1 MTRFRWFVL
10 TLIFLITTNNYLDRT
25 VFSVLIP
32 IIRDDL
38 HIQTEQYG
46 YIVGAFQFAYAAG
59 FLVAGGL
66 IDRFGT
72 RIGYAVSVLWWSVA
86 ACLHALSRSALQLGL
101 WRGLLG
107 FGEAGNFPSAI
118 KAVAEWF
125 PKKDRAFAT
134 GIFNAGT
141 NVATMV
147 GPPLFVWMAMRFGW
161 RECFLIT
168 GSTGFLLSVVWW
180 AVYRLPDVHRSVN
193 RKELAYIRSDA
204 AEQSKAPKIGWAA
217 MLRYKESWGFALG
230 KFLTDPVWWF
240 YLTWLPPYLYDVR
253 KFNMLEVGWALP
265 VVYLMADVGSVG
277 GGWLSGFLIRRGW
290 PHYRARKT
298 VMGLSAGLMP
308 VAAMSALVSSP
319 VVAIALVSLAN
330 ASHQGWSANLFTT
343 TSDVFPTQAVASV
356 VSFGGCMGALGSVIF
371 ASLIPGYV
379 VSHLGYTPVIL
390 CMGFLHLTAFLVVH
404 KLLGKLKPVQM
415 GTA

>member
-1 MTRFRWFVL
+1 MTRYRWFIL
-10 TLIFLITTNNYLDRT
+10 TLIFLVTTNNYLDRT

-32 IIRDDL
+32 IIRDEL
-38 HIQTEQYG
+38 HIPTQQYG
-46 YIVGAFQFAYAAG
+46 YIAGAFQMAYGIG

-72 RIGYAVSVLWWSVA
+72 RIGYAFSILWWSVA
-86 ACLHALSRSALQLGL
+86 ACLHALSRSAFQLGM

-141 NVATMV
+141 NVAAMV

-168 GSTGFLLSVVWW
+168 GSVGFILAVIW
-180 AVYRLPDVHRSVN
+180 AVVYRLPEAHPSVN
-193 RKELAYIRSDA
+193 REELAYIQSDTA
-204 AEQSKAPKIGWAA
+204 GQSQAPKISMVAA
-217 MLRYKESWGFALG
+217 LKYKETWGFALG

-253 KFNMLEVGWALP
+253 KFNMFEVGWALP
-265 VVYLMADVGSVG
+265 VVYLVADLGSVG
-277 GGWLSGFLIRRGW
+277 GGWLPGFLMRRGW
-290 PHYRARKT
+290 PVDKARKT
-298 VMGLSAGLMP
+298 AMGLCAGLMP
-308 VAAMSALVSSP
+308 VAALSALATSP
-319 VVAIALVSLAN
+319 VLAIALVSLAN

-343 TSDVFPTQAVASV
+343 TSDVFPKQAVASV
-356 VSFGGCMGALGSVIF
+356 VGFGGFMGALGSVIIS
-371 ASLIPGYV
+371 SLIPGYV
-379 VSHLGYTPVIL
+379 ISHFGYTPVIL
-390 CMGFLHLTAFLVVH
+390 CMGLLHLTAFLVVH
-404 KLLGKLKPVQM
+404 KLLGRLKPVRIE
-415 GTA
+415 TA

>member
-1 MTRFRWFVL
+1 MTRYRWFIL
-10 TLIFLITTNNYLDRT
+10 ALIFLVTTNNYLDRT

-38 HIQTEQYG
+38 HIPTQQYG
-46 YIVGAFQFAYAAG
+46 YIAGAFQMAYGIG

-72 RIGYAVSVLWWSVA
+72 RIGYTVSILWWSVA
-86 ACLHALSRSALQLGL
+86 ACLHALSRSAFQLGM

-141 NVATMV
+141 NVAAMV

-168 GSTGFLLSVVWW
+168 GSAGFMLAVIW
-180 AVYRLPDVHRSVN
+180 AVVYRLPEVHRSVN
-193 RKELAYIRSDA
+193 REELAYIRSDA
-204 AEQSKAPKIGWAA
+204 AEQSQGSKISMVAA
-217 MLRYKESWGFALG
+217 LKYKEAWGFALG

-265 VVYLMADVGSVG
+265 VVYLVADLGSVG
-277 GGWLSGFLIRRGW
+277 GGWLPGFLMRRGW
-290 PHYRARKT
+290 PHYKARKT
-298 VMGLSAGLMP
+298 AMLLCAGLMP
-308 VAAMSALVSSP
+308 VAALSALATSP
-319 VVAIALVSLAN
+319 VLAIALVSLAN

-343 TSDVFPTQAVASV
+343 TSDVFPKRAVASV
-356 VSFGGCMGALGSVIF
+356 VGFGGFMGALGSVIF
-371 ASLIPGYV
+371 SSLIPGYV
-379 VSHLGYTPVIL
+379 VSHFGYTPIIL
-390 CMGFLHLTAFLVVH
+390 CMGLLHLTAFLVVH
-404 KLLGKLKPVQM
+404 KLFGRLKPVQLE
-415 GTA
+415 TV

>member
-1 MTRFRWFVL
+1 MTRYRWFIL
-10 TLIFLITTNNYLDRT
+10 TLIFLVTTNNYLDRT

-38 HIQTEQYG
+38 HIKTEQYG
-46 YIVGAFQFAYAAG
+46 YIAGAFQMAYGIG

-66 IDRFGT
+66 IDRFGS
-72 RIGYAVSVLWWSVA
+72 RIGYAFSILWWSVA
-86 ACLHALSRSALQLGL
+86 ACLHALSRSAFQLGM

-107 FGEAGNFPSAI
+107 FGEAGNFPSAL

-141 NVATMV
+141 NVAAMV

-168 GSTGFLLSVVWW
+168 GSAGFILAVIW
-180 AVYRLPDVHRSVN
+180 ALVYRLPEVHRSVN
-193 RKELAYIRSDA
+193 PEELAYIRSDA
-204 AEQSKAPKIGWAA
+204 AEQSQLPRISMAA
-217 MLRYKESWGFALG
+217 ALRYKETWGFALG

-265 VVYLMADVGSVG
+265 VVYLTADLGSVG
-277 GGWLSGFLIRRGW
+277 GGWLPTFLMRRGW
-290 PHYRARKT
+290 PHSKARKT
-298 VMGLSAGLMP
+298 AMGLCAALMP
-308 VAAMSALVSSP
+308 VAALSAVATSP
-319 VVAIALVSLAN
+319 VLAIALVSLAN
-330 ASHQGWSANLFTT
+330 ASHQGWSANLLTT
-343 TSDVFPTQAVASV
+343 PSDVFPKNAVATV
-356 VSFGGCMGALGSVIF
+356 VGFGGFMGALGSVIIS
-371 ASLIPGYV
+371 SLIPGYV
-379 VSHLGYTPVIL
+379 ISHFGYTPVIL
-390 CMGFLHLTAFLVVH
+390 CMGLLHPTAFLVVH
-404 KLLGKLKPVQM
+404 LLLGKLKPVQIE
-415 GTA
+415 AA